1 MKVLCITLF
10 SLYMLIAVVILI
22 KNNVTFQQHEKVIN
36 AIYAYSMK
44 LIEEHRWED
53 IQVEFDDMEPYDRT
67 MLRLWD
73 WGPTR
78 ILPPEKYEIIK
89 PYIMEE

>member
-1 MKVLCITLF
+1 MVISVIFICYVIF
-10 SLYMLIAVVILI
+10 ALILL
-22 KNNVTFQQHEKVIN
+22 KNGVTFRHHERIID
-36 AIYAYSMK
+36 AIYAYSMQ
-44 LIEEHRWED
+44 LIEEGRWED
-53 IQVEFDDMEPYDRT
+53 IQVEFNDMEPYDRT